1 MHTSVLEPGVNVTLY
16 SPDTVGLGFG
26 MDFAIVED
34 PAAAK
39 TSQGV
44 QSFYWGGAFG
54 TWFWIDPIND
64 MIVIGMI
71 QNQRRLADR
80 RRQSGG
86 ARAVGRGDLRRDDRP
101 ASLREP
107 RLMQTVRLGRT
118 GLTVS
123 VAGLGCGGHSRLG
136 MAKGKDVHHAADMV
150 RRALDLGVTFID
162 TARAYG
168 TEEAVGMGV
177 KGRRDE
183 AVISSKAGIGRGTEL
198 MSAAD
203 MARYVDDCL
212 KKLDTDHVDVFHLH
226 GVTPAQYPHA
236 RDVMVPELKR
246 QQAAGKLRFLA
257 ISEQFGGDT
266 GHAMFRECLADD
278 LFDVVM
284 VGFNLLNP
292 SARAARV
299 PADAAAGRRHA
310 DHVRGARGAQPA
322 GRAEEGGGRADRRAA
337 RSTPARVDADDPLG
351 FLGDGRAVVRSR
363 LPLLP
368 PRAGRRRHPD
378 RHRRSG
384 APEGQRRGDPRRR
397 R

>member
-1 MHTSVLEPGVNVTLY
+1 
-16 SPDTVGLGFG
+16 
-26 MDFAIVED
+26 
-34 PAAAK
+34 
-39 TSQGV
+39 
-44 QSFYWGGAFG
+44 
-54 TWFWIDPIND
+54 
-64 MIVIGMI
+64 
-71 QNQRRLADR
+71 
-80 RRQSGG
+80 
-86 ARAVGRGDLRRDDRP
+86 
-101 ASLREP
+101 
-107 RLMQTVRLGRT
+107 MQTVRLGRT

-136 MAKGKDVHHAADMV
+136 MARGKDVHHAADMV
-150 RRALDLGVTFID
+150 RRALDLGITFID

-212 KKLDTDHVDVFHLH
+212 RKLDTDRVDVFHLH

-236 RDVMVPELKR
+236 RDVMVPELQR

-266 GHAMFRECLADD
+266 GHAMFRDCLADD

-292 SARAARV
+292 SARQRVFPQTREKDVGTLIMFAVREALSRPDELKKVVGELAARGEV
-299 PADAAAGRRHA
+299 NAD
-310 DHVRGARGAQPA
+310 
-322 GRAEEGGGRADRRAA
+322 
-337 RSTPARVDADDPLG
+337 SVDASDPLG
-351 FLGDGRAVVRSR
+351 FLGDGQAVVEAAYRFCR
-363 LPLLP
+363 HEAGAHVVLTGTGDPGHLKANVAVIQQPALP
-368 PRAGRRRHPD
+368 PEILTRLDAIFGKVD
-378 RHRRSG
+378 SVSG
-384 APEGQRRGDPRRR
+384 N
-397 R
+397 